1 MKNIKLYILLGAA
14 VTLFASCEDY
24 LTLTPETS
32 LSPSSFFASEE
43 ELELWTN
50 RFYYLFNDPDTDA
63 IQMSDLQIS
72 KSLSSLQQGT
82 RSASTQTWS
91 WVYLRYINYF
101 LENSSNCEDESIRA
115 QYESVSYFFRAL
127 FYFDK
132 VRQYGDVPY
141 YDYVLESDDW
151 ESLKKARDSRGYVMY
166 KVMEDL
172 DKAVEN
178 LPEAW
183 SSDALYRVSKNA
195 ALALKSRA
203 ALYEGTFRKYHSIAD
218 ETVDGVT
225 VSADYFLGLAAEAAK
240 SVIEKNAY
248 KLYTDDEYLDDQPY
262 REFFILEDANSD
274 ETILSMRF
282 NVDLLVRHGV
292 QFTYRNMR
300 HSGTRHLADHY
311 LMADGS
317 KVQDQENYA
326 TMLYWDQFQ
335 DRDPRMSQ
343 TLMAP
348 GYVALNGIDAEIENC
363 YDYDMTGYRI
373 IKHIS
378 DSSHDGATTSTTDWS
393 IFRYPE
399 VLLNYAEALA
409 ELGTIT
415 QADIDMSINMIR
427 DRVGMAGLSM
437 EEANALPDNY
447 LASYYSNVE
456 SGANQ
461 GVILEIRRERT
472 VELYAEGLR
481 QWDMLRWREG
491 AKLVAASNGDQGF
504 LGVYFPELGEY
515 DMDGDGVNDLCLWS
529 GTRPSTTCDSSL
541 QIGSGYDAELT
552 DGESGYIV
560 CYRDQSYTWNED
572 RDYLWPIPKDQII
585 ATGGA
590 LEQNPGW
597 E

>member
-1 MKNIKLYILLGAA
+1 MVNFF
-14 VTLFASCEDY
+14 TSCEEY
-24 LTLTPETS
+24 LTLSPETS

-50 RFYYLFNDPDTDA
+50 RFYNLLSGPDTDA

-91 WVYLRYINYF
+91 WTYLRYINYF
-101 LENSSNCEDESIRA
+101 FANATNCEDEEA
-115 QYESVSYFFRAL
+115 LTEHMGVAYFYRAL
-127 FYFDK
+127 FYFEK

-151 ESLKKARDSRGYVMY
+151 ESLKKARDSRGYVMQ

-172 DKAVEN
+172 DNAVEN

-218 ETVDGVT
+218 ETIDGVT
-225 VSADYFLGLAAEAAK
+225 ISASYFLTLAAEAAAE
-240 SVIEKNAY
+240 VIAKNAY
-248 KLYTDDEYLDDQPY
+248 TLYAKDDYLKDQPY
-262 REFFILEDANSD
+262 REFFILEDASST
-274 ETILSMRF
+274 ETIFSMRY
-282 NVDLLVRHGV
+282 NADLLVRHGV

-300 HSGTRHLADHY
+300 HSATRYLADHY

-317 KVQDQENYA
+317 KIQDQTDYQ
-326 TMLYWDQFQ
+326 TMTYNEQFE

-348 GYVALNGIDAEIENC
+348 GYIALSGIDEEIENC

-393 IFRYPE
+393 VFRYPE

-415 QADIDMSINMIR
+415 QADIDMSINVIR
-427 DRVGMAGLSM
+427 DRVGMAGLSLTD
-437 EEANALPDNY
+437 ANAQVDSFLS
-447 LASYYSNVE
+447 SYYSHVE
-456 SGANQ
+456 SSANQ
-461 GVILEIRRERT
+461 GIILEVRRERT

-491 AKLVAASNGDQGF
+491 AKLVAASNGDDGF
-504 LGVYFPELGEY
+504 LGVYFPALGEY
-515 DMDGDGVNDLCLWS
+515 DMNGDGVNDLCLWS
-529 GTRPSTTCDSSL
+529 GTRPSTTCESSL
-541 QIGSGYDAELT
+541 EIGVGCDAELT
-552 DGESGYIV
+552 GGDSGYIV
-560 CYRDQSYTWNED
+560 CFADQLYQWDEE

-590 LEQNPGW
+590 LEQNVGW